1 VNSSEFFSLIVKP
14 TAEEYLRE
22 RYDIRRGCLAA
33 IVLNQMA
40 DYWCKEVVTMT
51 PTGLR
56 KSVCIERPDFSLIW
70 DVADATK
77 HSRLDRGSRTVSD
90 SEQISRPPGM
100 FQAPFGT
107 ALFREAIV
115 VNVALDD
122 GSVRALHDAVIS
134 VLSM

>member
-40 DYWCKEVVTMT
+40 DYC
-51 PTGLR
+51 
-56 KSVCIERPDFSLIW
+56 
-70 DVADATK
+70 
-77 HSRLDRGSRTVSD
+77 GSRTVSD
-90 SEQISRPPGM
+90 SEQISRPPGI

-122 GSVRALHDAVIS
+122 GSVRVLHDAVIS
-134 VLSM
+134 VLSMWSTKINQRN